1 MSHFIFP
8 YAGNK
13 RNEYKHFKDYI
24 NYDGIKNIVE
34 PFCGTSSIS
43 FNIWLE
49 HKDRFNYYL
58 NDNSELIYETYLLMK
73 NDEPAYV
80 LQMMNDIKNNIKN
93 KEDFINLFK
102 SN

>member
-24 NYDGIKNIVE
+24 NYDGINNIVE
-34 PFCGTSSIS
+34 PFCGTSAIS

-49 HKDRFNYYL
+49 HKGRFNYYL
-58 NDNSELIYETYLLMK
+58 NDNSQLIYDTYLLNTDAVYK
-73 NDEPAYV
+73 TRIRPSTLEKY
-80 LQMMNDIKNNIKN
+80 NIKI
-93 KEDFINLFK
+93 KDGMYV
-102 SN
+102 